1 VVGGRWGRGADSRQQ
16 AVVGNIT
23 LRMNP
28 FATRYVRPGAIAFR
42 FAAGE
47 GAEQLVER
55 LRANDWQGQIVGGH
69 GTGKSTLLAA
79 LLPALERAGRRV
91 VRFALHDGERR
102 LPAEPGQLR
111 SLRTPDVLL
120 IDGFEQLSAFA
131 RFSIKRR
138 CRKQGCGLLV
148 TAHAD
153 VGLPWLYSTEVSPEL
168 AQQLVSQLVPA
179 ADQTIAGS
187 DIIQALADNRGN
199 FREALFRL
207 YDLYEQR
214 R

>member
-1 VVGGRWGRGADSRQQ
+1 
-16 AVVGNIT
+16 
-23 LRMNP
+23 MNP

-47 GAEQLVER
+47 GAEQLIAR
-55 LRANDWQGQIVGGH
+55 LRANDWRGQIVGAH
-69 GTGKSTLLAA
+69 GTGKSTLLAT
-79 LLPALERAGRRV
+79 LLPALEQAGRRV
-91 VRFALHDGERR
+91 VRFDLHDGQRR

-111 SLRTPDVLL
+111 SLRTLDVLL

-131 RFSIKRR
+131 RFSVKRR
-138 CRKQGCGLLV
+138 SRKQGFGLLV

-179 ADQTIAGS
+179 ADQTIASS
-187 DIIQALADNRGN
+187 DIIQALADKRGN

-214 R
+214 RSS